1 MMHSQMAPAMRRF
14 LLEGAELLR
23 QENNCMDRLMKYLD
37 DNLLT
42 LHSHLNTDN
51 FNRIVAIIWENLS
64 HTMYDLVE
72 SNLEVSLKL
81 VTVVYFVCRL
91 S

>member
-1 MMHSQMAPAMRRF
+1 MHSQMAPPIRRF

-51 FNRIVAIIWENLS
+51 FKRILAIIWENLS

-81 VTVVYFVCRL
+81 VTVVYFVCRP

>member
-1 MMHSQMAPAMRRF
+1 MTPAINRF
-14 LLEGAELLR
+14 LLEGAEFLK
-23 QENNCMDRLMKYLD
+23 QENNCVDRLMKYLD

-51 FNRIVAIIWENLS
+51 FNRILSIIWENLS

-72 SNLEVSLKL
+72 SNLEVSLRL
-81 VTVVYFVCRL
+81 VKIFYFLHMPGVDHLC
-91 S
+91 

>member
-1 MMHSQMAPAMRRF
+1 MHSQMAPAIRRF

-51 FNRIVAIIWENLS
+51 FKRILAIIWENLS

-81 VTVVYFVCRL
+81 VTVVYFVC
-91 S
+91 

>member
-1 MMHSQMAPAMRRF
+1 MHLQMAPAIKRF

-51 FNRIVAIIWENLS
+51 FNRILAIIWENLS
-64 HTMYDLVE
+64 RTMYDLVE
-72 SNLEVSLKL
+72 SNLEVSL
-81 VTVVYFVCRL
+81 RL
-91 S
+91 QYNCLYSM

>member
-1 MMHSQMAPAMRRF
+1 MLSQMAPAIRRF

-51 FNRIVAIIWENLS
+51 FKRILAIIWENLS

-81 VTVVYFVCRL
+81 VTVVYFVC
-91 S
+91 

>member
-1 MMHSQMAPAMRRF
+1 MAPAMNRF
-14 LLEGAELLR
+14 LLEGAELLK
-23 QENNCMDRLMKYLD
+23 QENNSMDRLMKYLD

-51 FNRIVAIIWENLS
+51 FSRILAIIWENLS

-72 SNLEVSLKL
+72 SNVEVSLSIYTYL
-81 VTVVYFVCRL
+81 VP
-91 S
+91 SN

>member
-1 MMHSQMAPAMRRF
+1 MAPAIRRF

-51 FNRIVAIIWENLS
+51 FHRIVAIIWENLS
-64 HTMYDLVE
+64 HTMYELVE

-81 VTVVYFVCRL
+81 VTVVYFVCRP

>member
-1 MMHSQMAPAMRRF
+1 MAPAIKRF

-51 FNRIVAIIWENLS
+51 FNRILAIIWENLS
-64 HTMYDLVE
+64 RTMYDLVE
-72 SNLEVSLKL
+72 SNLEVSL
-81 VTVVYFVCRL
+81 RL
-91 S
+91 QYNCLYSM